1 MKNNSQLIHD
11 ISMLPIEDKLT
22 LVDDLLRTINDLPN
36 ENIEIWKHEA
46 ERRVSDLKS
55 GKHRPIEG
63 QHIFN
68 EIEKKYSLA

>member
-55 GKHRPIEG
+55 IKHRPIEG

-68 EIEKKYSLA
+68 EIEKKYSK